1 MSQPDDDFQL
11 TYLDIEI
18 FCTTCGNEMVH
29 DPDSLALAEA
39 RCGAMLECGRCGEI
53 TSWRF
58 TLDPFVLEQVP
69 NDWGGSIE
77 CD

>member
-1 MSQPDDDFQL
+1 
-11 TYLDIEI
+11 
-18 FCTTCGNEMVH
+18 MVLS
-29 DPDSLALAEA
+29 PAFPTRLLSAFPPSTPVLRLPLAEA

-58 TLDPFVLEQVP
+58 TLDPFILEQVP
-69 NDWGGSIE
+69 NEWGGSIE